1 MKRQF
6 FGDKGITSTS
16 ANHIANLAKEAYE
29 KLEAK
34 LNTTSFIKETIQI
47 IGSTAETTVK
57 LSQTEL
63 ITLAPNVLKEI
74 CEYKS
79 LIAWL
84 REAIKEKENL
94 FKANKLWVS
103 DEYTEHMKNRPQ
115 CEDYLTEQDVIESW
129 TVAEQEE
136 YLSLETICA
145 VVGKYIHPNG
155 PLSKAK
161 TELSNRINRPV
172 STECSGR
179 DTIIRKYYPEATEEE
194 VNALFFSLQRKHR
207 EAQARLNG
215 IKHKI
220 DMTIREDMQKK
231 DEAFKL
237 ALEEYNKKTSELLV
251 ADKLTREEKH
261 KEIEALKIVIP
272 NDLKSIY
279 GELTSME
286 VQLYP
291 FGYNMSVLYSNYIRK
306 GIIYLNTN

>member
-279 GELTSME
+279 GELTSM
-286 VQLYP
+286 
-291 FGYNMSVLYSNYIRK
+291 
-306 GIIYLNTN
+306 

>member
-1 MKRQF
+1 MKQQF
-6 FGDKGITSTS
+6 FGDKGLTATS

-29 KLEAK
+29 RLEAK
-34 LNTTSFIKETIQI
+34 LNTTSFIRETITV
-47 IGSTAETTVK
+47 IGSTAETNVK
-57 LSQTEL
+57 LSQAGL
-63 ITLAPNVLKEI
+63 ITLAPNILKEI

-129 TVAEQEE
+129 TVAEQED

-161 TELSNRINRPV
+161 TELSNRINKPV
-172 STECSGR
+172 TTECSGR
-179 DTIIRKYYPEATEEE
+179 DTIIRRYYPECTEEE
-194 VNALFFSLQRKHR
+194 VNNLFFSLQKNHR
-207 EAQARLNG
+207 EYQARLNG

-220 DMTIREDMQKK
+220 DMTIREDVQKK
-231 DEAFKL
+231 DEAYKK
-237 ALEEYNKKTSELLV
+237 ALQEFNNKAEELIV

-272 NDLKSIY
+272 NDLKSVY
-279 GELTSME
+279 GKLTLM
-286 VQLYP
+286 
-291 FGYNMSVLYSNYIRK
+291 
-306 GIIYLNTN
+306 

>member
-1 MKRQF
+1 MKQQF
-6 FGDKGITSTS
+6 FGDKGLTSTS

-29 KLEAK
+29 RLEAK
-34 LNTTSFIKETIQI
+34 LNTTSFIRETITV
-47 IGSTAETTVK
+47 IGSTAETNVK
-57 LSQTEL
+57 LSQAGL
-63 ITLAPNVLKEI
+63 ISLAPNILKEI

-94 FKANKLWVS
+94 FKANKAWVS

-129 TVAEQEE
+129 TVAEQED

-161 TELSNRINRPV
+161 TELSNRINKPV
-172 STECSGR
+172 TTECSGR
-179 DTIIRKYYPEATEEE
+179 DTIIRRYYPECTEEE
-194 VNALFFSLQRKHR
+194 VNILFFSLQKNHR
-207 EAQARLNG
+207 EYQARLNG

-220 DMTIREDMQKK
+220 DMTIREDIQKK
-231 DEAFKL
+231 DEAFKK
-237 ALEEYNKKTSELLV
+237 ALQEFNNKTDELLV

-261 KEIEALKIVIP
+261 KEIEALKIIIP
-272 NDLKSIY
+272 NDLKAVY
-279 GELTSME
+279 DKLTSM
-286 VQLYP
+286 
-291 FGYNMSVLYSNYIRK
+291 
-306 GIIYLNTN
+306 

>member
-6 FGDKGITSTS
+6 FGEKGITSTS

-57 LSQTEL
+57 LSQAGL

-74 CEYKS
+74 CKYKS

-103 DEYTEHMKNRPQ
+103 DEYTEHMRNRPQ
-115 CEDYLTEQDVIESW
+115 CEDYLTEKDVIESW
-129 TVAEQEE
+129 TVAEQED
-136 YLSLETICA
+136 YLSLETVCA

-194 VNALFFSLQRKHR
+194 VNNLFFSLQKIHR
-207 EAQARLNG
+207 EYQARLNG

-220 DMTIREDMQKK
+220 DITLREDMQKK

-237 ALEEYNKKTSELLV
+237 ALEEHNKKTLELIV

-261 KEIEALKIVIP
+261 KEIEALKIIIP
-272 NDLKSIY
+272 NDLKSVY
-279 GELTSME
+279 DKLTSM
-286 VQLYP
+286 
-291 FGYNMSVLYSNYIRK
+291 
-306 GIIYLNTN
+306 

>member
-1 MKRQF
+1 MKQQF
-6 FGDKGITSTS
+6 FGDKGLTATS

-29 KLEAK
+29 RLEAK
-34 LNTTSFIKETIQI
+34 LNTTSFIRETITV
-47 IGSTAETTVK
+47 IGSTAETNVK
-57 LSQTEL
+57 LSQAGL
-63 ITLAPNVLKEI
+63 ITLAPNILKEI

-103 DEYTEHMKNRPQ
+103 DKYTEHMKNRPK

-129 TVAEQEE
+129 TVAEQED

-161 TELSNRINRPV
+161 TELSNRINKPV
-172 STECSGR
+172 TTECSGR
-179 DTIIRKYYPEATEEE
+179 DTIIKRYYPECTEEE
-194 VNALFFSLQRKHR
+194 VNNLFFSLQKNHR
-207 EAQARLNG
+207 EYQARLNG

-220 DMTIREDMQKK
+220 DMTIREDIQKK
-231 DEAFKL
+231 DEAYKK
-237 ALEEYNKKTSELLV
+237 ALQEFNNKANELLV

-261 KEIEALKIVIP
+261 KEIEALKIIIP
-272 NDLKSIY
+272 NDLKSVY
-279 GELTSME
+279 DKLTSM
-286 VQLYP
+286 
-291 FGYNMSVLYSNYIRK
+291 
-306 GIIYLNTN
+306 

>member
-6 FGDKGITSTS
+6 FGDKGLTLTS
-16 ANHIANLAKEAYE
+16 ANHISNLAKEAYE

-47 IGSTAETTVK
+47 IGSTAETPVK
-57 LSQTEL
+57 LSQAGL
-63 ITLAPNVLKEI
+63 ITLAPSVLKEI

-94 FKANKLWVS
+94 FKANKLWIS
-103 DEYTEHMKNRPQ
+103 DEHTEHIKNRPQ
-115 CEDYLTEQDVIESW
+115 CENYLTEQDVIESW

-179 DTIIRKYYPEATEEE
+179 DTIIRKYYPEATEEQ
-194 VNALFFSLQRKHR
+194 VNNLFFSLQKRHR
-207 EAQARLNG
+207 EHQARLNG

-220 DMTIREDMQKK
+220 DMTIREDIQKK
-231 DEAFKL
+231 DEAYKK
-237 ALEEYNKKTSELLV
+237 ALQEYNNKSTELLV

-272 NDLKSIY
+272 NDLKSVY
-279 GELTSME
+279 DKLTSM
-286 VQLYP
+286 
-291 FGYNMSVLYSNYIRK
+291 
-306 GIIYLNTN
+306 

>member
-16 ANHIANLAKEAYE
+16 ANHIANLAKEAYK

-57 LSQTEL
+57 LSQAGL

-103 DEYTEHMKNRPQ
+103 EEYTEHMKNRPQ
-115 CEDYLTEQDVIESW
+115 CEDYLTEQDIIESW

-194 VNALFFSLQRKHR
+194 VNILFFSLQRNHR
-207 EAQARLNG
+207 ECQARLNG

-220 DMTIREDMQKK
+220 NMTVREDTQKK
-231 DEAFKL
+231 DEAFKK
-237 ALEEYNKKTSELLV
+237 ALQEYNNKSNELLV

-272 NDLKSIY
+272 NDLKSVY
-279 GELTSME
+279 DKLTSM
-286 VQLYP
+286 
-291 FGYNMSVLYSNYIRK
+291 
-306 GIIYLNTN
+306 

>member
-1 MKRQF
+1 MKQQF
-6 FGDKGITSTS
+6 FGDKGLTATS

-29 KLEAK
+29 RLEAK
-34 LNTTSFIKETIQI
+34 LNTTSFIRETITV
-47 IGSTAETTVK
+47 IGSTAETNVK
-57 LSQTEL
+57 LSQAGL
-63 ITLAPNVLKEI
+63 ITLAPNILKEI

-129 TVAEQEE
+129 TVAEQED

-161 TELSNRINRPV
+161 TELSKKINNPV
-172 STECSGR
+172 TTECSGR
-179 DTIIRKYYPEATEEE
+179 DTIIKRYYPECTEEE
-194 VNALFFSLQRKHR
+194 VNSLFFILQRNHR
-207 EAQARLNG
+207 EYQARLNG

-220 DMTIREDMQKK
+220 DMTIREDIQKK
-231 DEAFKL
+231 DEAYKK
-237 ALEEYNKKTSELLV
+237 ALQEFNNKANELLV

-272 NDLKSIY
+272 NDLKAVY
-279 GELTSME
+279 DKLTSM
-286 VQLYP
+286 
-291 FGYNMSVLYSNYIRK
+291 
-306 GIIYLNTN
+306 

>member
-1 MKRQF
+1 MKQQF
-6 FGDKGITSTS
+6 FGDKGLTSTS
-16 ANHIANLAKEAYE
+16 ANHISNLAKEAYE
-29 KLEAK
+29 RLEAK
-34 LNTTSFIKETIQI
+34 LNTTSFIRETITV
-47 IGSTAETTVK
+47 IGSTAETNVK
-57 LSQTEL
+57 LSQAGL

-115 CEDYLTEQDVIESW
+115 CEAYLTEQDVIESW
-129 TVAEQEE
+129 TVAEQED

-155 PLSKAK
+155 ALSAAKKELSK
-161 TELSNRINRPV
+161 RINNPV
-172 STECSGR
+172 TTECSGR
-179 DTIIRKYYPEATEEE
+179 DTIIRRYYPECTEEE
-194 VNALFFSLQRKHR
+194 VNTLFFTLQKNHR
-207 EAQARLNG
+207 EYQARLNG

-220 DMTIREDMQKK
+220 DMTIREDIQKK
-231 DEAFKL
+231 DETFKK
-237 ALEEYNKKTSELLV
+237 AIQEYNNKAEELIV

-272 NDLKSIY
+272 NDLKSVY
-279 GELTSME
+279 DRLTSM
-286 VQLYP
+286 
-291 FGYNMSVLYSNYIRK
+291 
-306 GIIYLNTN
+306 

>member
-1 MKRQF
+1 MKQQF
-6 FGDKGITSTS
+6 FGDKGLTATS
-16 ANHIANLAKEAYE
+16 ANYIANLAKEAYE

-34 LNTTSFIKETIQI
+34 LNTTSFIRETITV
-47 IGSTAETTVK
+47 IGSTAETNVK
-57 LSQTEL
+57 LSQAGL
-63 ITLAPNVLKEI
+63 ITLAPNILKEI

-129 TVAEQEE
+129 TVAEQED

-161 TELSNRINRPV
+161 TELSNRINKPV
-172 STECSGR
+172 TTECSGR
-179 DTIIRKYYPEATEEE
+179 DTIIRRYYPECTEEE
-194 VNALFFSLQRKHR
+194 VNNLFFSLQKNHR
-207 EAQARLNG
+207 EYQARLNG

-220 DMTIREDMQKK
+220 DMTIREDIQKK
-231 DEAFKL
+231 DEAYKK
-237 ALEEYNKKTSELLV
+237 ALQEFNNKANELLV

-279 GELTSME
+279 DKLTSM
-286 VQLYP
+286 
-291 FGYNMSVLYSNYIRK
+291 
-306 GIIYLNTN
+306 

>member
-6 FGDKGITSTS
+6 FGEKGITSTS

-57 LSQTEL
+57 LSRAGL

-129 TVAEQEE
+129 TVAEQED
-136 YLSLETICA
+136 YLSLETVCA

-179 DTIIRKYYPEATEEE
+179 DTIIRKYYPEATEEQ
-194 VNALFFSLQRKHR
+194 VNTLFFSLQRNHR
-207 EAQARLNG
+207 EYQARLNG

-220 DMTIREDMQKK
+220 DITLREDIQKK

-261 KEIEALKIVIP
+261 KEIEALKIIIP
-272 NDLKSIY
+272 NDLKSVY
-279 GELTSME
+279 DKLTSM
-286 VQLYP
+286 
-291 FGYNMSVLYSNYIRK
+291 
-306 GIIYLNTN
+306 

>member
-16 ANHIANLAKEAYE
+16 ANHIANLAKEAYK

-57 LSQTEL
+57 LSQAGL

-194 VNALFFSLQRKHR
+194 VNILFFSLQRNHR
-207 EAQARLNG
+207 ECQARLNG

-220 DMTIREDMQKK
+220 NMTVREDTQKK
-231 DEAFKL
+231 DEAFKK
-237 ALEEYNKKTSELLV
+237 ALQEYNNKSNELLV

-272 NDLKSIY
+272 NDLKSVY
-279 GELTSME
+279 DKLTSM
-286 VQLYP
+286 
-291 FGYNMSVLYSNYIRK
+291 
-306 GIIYLNTN
+306 

>member
-6 FGDKGITSTS
+6 FGEKGLTATS
-16 ANHIANLAKEAYE
+16 ANHISNLAKEAYE

-57 LSQTEL
+57 LSQAGL

-129 TVAEQEE
+129 TIAEQED

-179 DTIIRKYYPEATEEE
+179 DTIIRKYYPEATEEQ
-194 VNALFFSLQRKHR
+194 VNALFFGLQKNHRKY
-207 EAQARLNG
+207 QARLNG

-220 DMTIREDMQKK
+220 DMTLREDMQKK
-231 DEAFKL
+231 DETYKK
-237 ALEEYNKKTSELLV
+237 ALQEYNNKSTELLV
-251 ADKLTREEKH
+251 ADKLTREAKH
-261 KEIEALKIVIP
+261 KEIEALKIIIP
-272 NDLKSIY
+272 NDLKSVY
-279 GELTSME
+279 DKLTSM
-286 VQLYP
+286 
-291 FGYNMSVLYSNYIRK
+291 
-306 GIIYLNTN
+306 

>member
-1 MKRQF
+1 MKQQF
-6 FGDKGITSTS
+6 FGDKGLTATS
-16 ANHIANLAKEAYE
+16 ANYIANLAKEAYE

-34 LNTTSFIKETIQI
+34 LNTTSFIKETITV

-57 LSQTEL
+57 LSQAGL
-63 ITLAPNVLKEI
+63 ITSAPNILKEI

-103 DEYTEHMKNRPQ
+103 DEYTEHIKNKPQ

-129 TVAEQEE
+129 TVAEQED

-161 TELSNRINRPV
+161 TELSNKINKPV
-172 STECSGR
+172 TTECSGR
-179 DTIIRKYYPEATEEE
+179 DTIIRRYYPECTEEE
-194 VNALFFSLQRKHR
+194 VNNLFFSLQKNHR
-207 EAQARLNG
+207 EYQARLNG

-220 DMTIREDMQKK
+220 DMTIREDIQKK
-231 DEAFKL
+231 DEAYKK
-237 ALEEYNKKTSELLV
+237 ALQEFNNKANELLV

-261 KEIEALKIVIP
+261 KEIETLKIVIP
-272 NDLKSIY
+272 NDLKAVY
-279 GELTSME
+279 DKLTSM
-286 VQLYP
+286 
-291 FGYNMSVLYSNYIRK
+291 
-306 GIIYLNTN
+306 